1 MVPPDP
7 TDLAQADGGS
17 SAIAGESGRLRPGAL
32 LVLVACLALL
42 SLFTVGAQYRNLF
55 DAGAMQIERHVSI
68 LQNQSLDPW
77 QFRVLSAYL
86 VEGYLFVVR
95 DLGWSQDPMGAMLV
109 FRGLQNVLLFLLA
122 WQFFRTLRMHPLV
135 ALLGLSVLAW
145 GMAQAHFES
154 DLSFN
159 LYFDLIFYLSAALLI
174 AWKRDPWLIPLSFL
188 AVLNRETSL
197 LIPFLLLAA
206 RAQWRPRL
214 RVERR
219 VILISAGAFLVQV
232 ATYMLIRWY
241 LGPKA
246 PFHPHDVSWGWELV
260 RYNFARWETWQF
272 LGATFSI
279 VPILSLAVFR
289 RWPAVLRRYFWTMVP
304 VWLVLHSLLG
314 VLAETRIL
322 LVPYVL
328 IVLPGALIGVQ
339 STLQEEVRST

>member
-1 MVPPDP
+1 MPLDP

-17 SAIAGESGRLRPGAL
+17 SAIVGESGRLRPGAL
-32 LVLVACLALL
+32 LALVACLALL

-109 FRGLQNVLLFLLA
+109 FRGLQNLLIFLLA
-122 WQFFRTLRMHPLV
+122 WQFFRTLRMHPLM
-135 ALLGLSVLAW
+135 ALIGLSVLAW
-145 GMAQAHFES
+145 GMTQAHFES

-188 AVLNRETSL
+188 AILNRETSL

-206 RAQWRPRL
+206 RAEWRPRFRL
-214 RVERR
+214 EKRVL
-219 VILISAGAFLVQV
+219 LISAGAFLVQV
-232 ATYMLIRWY
+232 ATYALIRWY

-246 PFHPHDVSWGWELV
+246 PFYPHDVPWGWELV
-260 RYNFARWETWQF
+260 KYNLVRWETWGY
-272 LGATFSI
+272 LGATFGI
-279 VPILSLAVFR
+279 IPFLSLAVFP
-289 RWPAVLRRYFWTMVP
+289 RWPPVLRHYFWIMVP

-328 IVLPGALIGVQ
+328 TVLPGALIGVQ
-339 STLQEEVRST
+339 SILQKDSSSL